1 MLDGAGDGYGKGK
14 GGDGG
19 LIEIGTDEQSHEG
32 GEAVRF

>member
-19 LIEIGTDEQSHEG
+19 LIEIGQMSKVLKVERQ
-32 GEAVRF
+32 